1 MKKKTSFRQQGF
13 NLVELLVAMAIGLLV
28 LLAVSSVF
36 VSTRS
41 TGRGQ
46 DAVSRLQ
53 ENLRF
58 SFDAVGGAVRRAGY
72 RYDPFAGYAPPGG
85 FAADTLD
92 GISFTAGQYIGGT
105 ASKLVVRYWGASDG
119 LSRDCTGAAVPA
131 GSAGIG
137 NTPHWESWYVSGGN
151 LVCKVKTNPN
161 AATIIEGVEQIRF
174 EYGENTGG
182 AGDSTRGVDVYHT
195 NPASVSDWTDI
206 AAVRMEILLASAD
219 NAVTSAQKYTFNGI
233 ETTPT
238 DLRLRRVYTATFN
251 VRN

>member
-1 MKKKTSFRQQGF
+1 MSKMTKTSRRQLGF

-41 TGRGQ
+41 SSRGQ

-58 SFDAVGGAVRRAGY
+58 SFDALGGAVRRAGY
-72 RYDPFAGYAPPGG
+72 RYDPDALYDGPNG
-85 FAADTLD
+85 FLANANVD
-92 GISFTAGQYIGGT
+92 GISFVAGQYVGGT
-105 ASKLVVRYWGASDG
+105 ASKLVIRYWGAKDG

-131 GSAGIG
+131 GSASS
-137 NTPHWESWYVSGGN
+137 TPYSESWYVSGGN
-151 LVCKVKTNPN
+151 LVCKVNTN
-161 AATIIEGVEQIRF
+161 AAQTIIEGVEQIRF

-182 AGDSTRGVDVYHT
+182 AADSTRGVDVYRT

-206 AAVRMEILLASAD
+206 AAVRVEILLASAD
-219 NAVTSAQKYTFNGI
+219 NAVTSAQDYTFNGTT
-233 ETTPT
+233 TTPT
-238 DLRLRRVYTATFN
+238 DLKLRRVYSATFN
-251 VRN
+251 IRN

>member
-1 MKKKTSFRQQGF
+1 MTKTSRRQLGF

-41 TGRGQ
+41 SGRGQ

-58 SFDAVGGAVRRAGY
+58 SFDALGGAVRRAGY
-72 RYDPFAGYAPPGG
+72 RFEPDALYDAPNG
-85 FAADTLD
+85 FQAATID
-92 GISFTAGQYIGGT
+92 GVSFVAGQYIGGT
-105 ASKLVVRYWGASDG
+105 ASKLVIRYWGAKDG

-131 GSAGIG
+131 GSPPPA
-137 NTPHWESWYVSGGN
+137 TPYSESWYVSGGN
-151 LVCKVKTNPN
+151 LVCKVNTN
-161 AATIIEGVEQIRF
+161 AAQTIIEGVEQIRF

-182 AGDSTRGVDVYHT
+182 PGDSTRGVDVYHT
-195 NPASVSDWTDI
+195 NPASVTNWKDI
-206 AAVRMEILLASAD
+206 AAVRVEILLASAD
-219 NAVTSAQKYTFNGI
+219 NAVTSAQKYRFNSI
-233 ETTPT
+233 DYTPT
-238 DLRLRRVYTATFN
+238 DLKLRRVYTATFN